1 MKFGK
6 DNRQVRNN
14 VCFFP
19 SVLSWKSCLV
29 TPRQNTL
36 QKKKEPEIAVV
47 EEIRGVGWNLDPQI
61 KI

>member
-14 VCFFP
+14 VWLFP

-29 TPRQNTL
+29 TPRQNRL
-36 QKKKEPEIAVV
+36 QKKKEPEMAVV
-47 EEIRGVGWNLDPQI
+47 EKIGGVGWNLDPQI
-61 KI
+61 MV